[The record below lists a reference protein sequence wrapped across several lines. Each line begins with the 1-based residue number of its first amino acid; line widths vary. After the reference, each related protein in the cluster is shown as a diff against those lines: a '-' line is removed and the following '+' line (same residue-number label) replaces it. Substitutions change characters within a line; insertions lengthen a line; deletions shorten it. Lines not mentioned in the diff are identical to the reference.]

1 MPRRRRR
8 HQAGKLDMP
17 SYRPYEPRT
26 GTRGDDAMRWL
37 YLAIVCVLAAATLV
51 FALQNLE
58 IVSLDFVWFSVRTPL
73 AFLVA
78 AAYVVGMVTGGSS
91 WGLIRR
97 SVRGARQN
105 A

>member
-1 MPRRRRR
+1 MTERIS
-8 HQAGKLDMP
+8 A
-17 SYRPYEPRT
+17 
-26 GTRGDDAMRWL
+26 RGDHAMRWL
-37 YLAIVCVLAAATLV
+37 YLAVVCILAAATLV
-51 FALQNLE
+51 FALENME

-78 AAYVVGMVTGGSS
+78 AIYVIGMITGGSF

-97 SVRGARQN
+97 SVRGARLK